1 MKQYE
6 EYLDVN
12 FALTR
17 PPQSWMYV
25 EELESGQKTAD

>member
-17 PPQSWMYV
+17 SPQSWQYV
-25 EELESGQKTAD
+25 EELEKKWASI

>member
-1 MKQYE
+1 MGETRMKQYE

-17 PPQSWMYV
+17 PPQSYMFV
-25 EELESGQKTAD
+25 EEL